1 MLDDVGIIQDVGEG
15 KSKLSALL
23 SGKNMVVV
31 LDDCWELKH
40 ADAFPTNV
48 EGSVFLVTTR
58 IKSLLPSA
66 TEFQLGRLSDTEGCA
81 LLDTGVTDAAIEVL
95 DICTRLPLAL
105 AVIGAVHKIGAG
117 LSMVDIASA
126 MRRTTVDADSPNA
139 AAFRALTLGVE
150 QLSPGERSLY
160 VDLAVYPEDVWVP
173 VAVIVRFATSRRS
186 GSAEKNSSA
195 GKKSTPQVGGADEA
209 ANEAADEAAAEAADE
224 DPLLMA
230 LLSLARRQ
238 LLKLKGVPPSA
249 ITDSTS
255 PELDPALRQAL
266 LCRGAMV
273 GLHDNPSIRYWAN
286 MHCANMHCAN
296 MHCTDMHCTDMHCTN
311 IHCTNMHCTIM
322 HCTEMH
328 CTDMHCADMHCTNI
342 HYTNIPQVSLHDIQ
356 RDFDTVLTCTVL
368 TCTAL
373 TYTIPTYPRLV
384 CTISSVTSCLDWLL
398 WLPHRTSC
406 TWRSCN
412 RTLGAVVVVVTTVEV
427 VVAVVVVVVAV
438 MVAVVVVVVVVV
450 GAAALNGGT

>member
-1 MLDDVGIIQDVGEG
+1 MGAGASIPEELDIDAVRSLAGDRFDEAKWNSIAVDGKITKEQLNAASNAPAPVLRGVPALPTNFSRRAGVVEEVCTLLRGDGCGSLALQGEGGLGKTVIASAVVRAQELCSTFPGGVCWLTVGATPSILSLQIELARMLDDVGIIQDVGEG

-126 MRRTTVDADSPNA
+126 MRRTTVDAGSPNA

-195 GKKSTPQVGGADEA
+195 GKKCTPQVGGADKAANEA
-209 ANEAADEAAAEAADE
+209 ANEAADEAADV
-224 DPLLMA
+224 DPLLMS
-230 LLSLARRQ
+230 LLTLARRQ
-238 LLKLKGVPPSA
+238 LLKLKGVPPAA
-249 ITDSTS
+249 ITDPTS
-255 PELDPALRQAL
+255 SELDPALRQAL
-266 LCRGAMV
+266 SSSGAMV

-286 MHCANMHCAN
+286 MNCATC
-296 MHCTDMHCTDMHCTN
+296 
-311 IHCTNMHCTIM
+311 
-322 HCTEMH
+322 
-328 CTDMHCADMHCTNI
+328 
-342 HYTNIPQVSLHDIQ
+342 
-356 RDFDTVLTCTVL
+356 TVLTCTVL
-368 TCTAL
+368 TYTA
-373 TYTIPTYPRLV
+373 PTYPRLV
-384 CTISSVTSCLDWLL
+384 CTITSVTSILC
-398 WLPHRTSC
+398 
-406 TWRSCN
+406 
-412 RTLGAVVVVVTTVEV
+412 
-427 VVAVVVVVVAV
+427 
-438 MVAVVVVVVVVV
+438 
-450 GAAALNGGT
+450 